1 MTLSCFFVTAPT
13 RPARK
18 SVTPTTYS
26 DLIVVLFLKY
36 SDGIVICHKSVI
48 PCYLCQFC
56 PTRAIRPFAGQS
68 YIFNIKT
75 MRASQYPSH
84 MLFSKCNLV
93 TNDNEKRNNTV
104 TTGGSINGLK

>member
-1 MTLSCFFVTAPT
+1 MTTPT

-18 SVTPTTYS
+18 SVTPKHYCE
-26 DLIVVLFLKY
+26 LIVVLFLKY
-36 SDGIVICHKSVI
+36 FDSIVICHKSVI

-68 YIFNIKT
+68 YIFKFKT

-84 MLFSKCNLV
+84 MLLSKCNLV
-93 TNDNEKRNNTV
+93 TNDNEKQKNTV
-104 TTGGSINGLK
+104 TTGGSINELK